1 MPVKLPEPHAK
12 KEAGNETIPLW
23 KCPHCHGLKRIEQF
37 GFRFR
42 RDAYKRVNMWQKQS
56 WCKVCRGEP

>member
-12 KEAGNETIPLW
+12 KAVGNETIPLW
-23 KCPHCHGLKRIEQF
+23 KCPHCSVLKRIEEF

-42 RDAYKRVNMWQKQS
+42 RDAYKKVNMWQKQS
-56 WCKVCRGEP
+56 WCKVCRGE